1 MSLDGFRVRWL
12 MAGRNAGLAEEILE
26 KRVHSLKA
34 VGVTGIIAQEDVMLQ
49 KENVVLPA
57 VEENQP
63 VLTKLVI
70 RSEFFAEQGAAG
82 FRNDVVFHVGNNL
95 RHLLSHAADYGPSR
109 GLQFR
114 QTCFDDVRLL
124 AALEMLASLADPFLA
139 FEDKVGKLIAHFE
152 GQKFQQ
158 GQPEKQVY
166 LYVFVIFGLS
176 QRTLQQFGEQFAEAR
191 TVRPS

>member
-1 MSLDGFRVRWL
+1 

-82 FRNDVVFHVGNNL
+82 FCNGVVFHVGNNL
-95 RHLLSHAADYGPSR
+95 RHLLPHAADYGPSR

-114 QTCFDDVRLL
+114 QACFDDVGLL
-124 AALEMLASLADPFLA
+124 AALELLASLAYPFLP
-139 FEDKVGKLIAHFE
+139 FKDEVGKLIAHFE
-152 GQKFQQ
+152 GQKF
-158 GQPEKQVY
+158 
-166 LYVFVIFGLS
+166 
-176 QRTLQQFGEQFAEAR
+176 
-191 TVRPS
+191 